1 MAPQDGVPSPA
12 HTATIEL
19 YLRPLIT
26 AFQARRDSGT
36 LSDDDASLDELY
48 TKLEMAQNKLG
59 DAVMDATKGIF
70 PSAELDEDAKART
83 GQILMEGGRAGI
95 EAMVIFLKAILER
108 FEGAEEQTVAIFK
121 EIENIERRI
130 EAWKGG
136 GVGGEEGKIGYY
148 EIQQGGKEE
157 NRW

>member
-59 DAVMDATKGIF
+59 DAVMD
-70 PSAELDEDAKART
+70 DEDAKART

-130 EAWKGG
+130 EA
-136 GVGGEEGKIGYY
+136 
-148 EIQQGGKEE
+148 
-157 NRW
+157 